1 MKDKKGLSLARAL
14 RLERTSVT
22 AFVGGGGKTS
32 AVFMAARELAPALVT
47 TSTHLATRQA
57 EKADRHITW
66 NPGEPMPDFESAL
79 ESGVTLVSGP
89 RREDIAR
96 ITAPTSEQLEKIREL
111 AKTRGLPLFIEADGS
126 RQKPL
131 KAPAEHEP
139 AIPPFAEG
147 VVVTAGMRG
156 LGRPLDENFIH
167 RPEIFG
173 VLSGLQTGET
183 VSTDAVI
190 RVLTHPE
197 GGLKNIPAGAR
208 RVVLLNQADTDDLK
222 SRAGG
227 MAAGLLNLFEAV
239 IVASVQREQIHA
251 AHECIAGILL
261 AAGEAS
267 RYGKPKQ
274 LLDFHGEPFVRRL
287 AKTALAAGLSPVVVV
302 TGAYAE
308 QVEAAVRD
316 LPVQVARNEQW
327 REGQAASVRAGIAT
341 LSAEVRRKWGR
352 QVGAAIFLLADQPQ
366 VTMHVLEALKSCHA
380 EGLFPIV
387 APLAADRRANP
398 VLFDRVTFPELMKLE
413 GDVGG
418 RAVMRQFPVE
428 YVPWHDESLLF
439 DVDDEEDYRKLM
451 VWGRADWETEQQIGN
466 GCGNG

>member
-1 MKDKKGLSLARAL
+1 MNLHYAL
-14 RLERTSVT
+14 RISSRNSI

-32 AVFMAARELAPALVT
+32 AVFLAARELAPALVT
-47 TSTHLATRQA
+47 TSTHLAARQT

-79 ESGVTLVSGP
+79 QGGVTLVTGP
-89 RREDIAR
+89 HREDIAR
-96 ITAPTSEQLEKIREL
+96 VSAPTPEQLEQIRE
-111 AKTRGLPLFIEADGS
+111 AARVHGLPLFIEADGS

-139 AIPPFAEG
+139 AIPPFAEM

-156 LGRPLDENFIH
+156 LGHPLDENFIH

-173 VLSGLQTGET
+173 ALGGLKMGEP
-183 VSTDAVI
+183 VSAEAVI
-190 RVLTHPE
+190 RVLTHPQ
-197 GGLKNIPAGAR
+197 GGLKNIPVWAR
-208 RVVLLNQADTDDLK
+208 KVVLLNQADTDELK
-222 SRAGG
+222 SRASG
-227 MAAGLLNLFEAV
+227 MAAGLLKMFEAV
-239 IVASVQREQIHA
+239 IVSSVQREEIHA
-251 AHECIAGILL
+251 AHENIAGIVL
-261 AAGEAS
+261 AAGESS

-274 LLDFHGEPFVRRL
+274 LLDFHGEPFVRRV

-316 LPVQVARNEQW
+316 LPVLIARNAQW
-327 REGQAASVRAGIAT
+327 REGQAAAVRTGLSPLPGPIPNAAG
-341 LSAEVRRKWGR
+341 ERRIWDREIG
-352 QVGAAIFLLADQPQ
+352 GAIFLLVDQPQ
-366 VTMHVLEALKSCHA
+366 VTSHVLDTLKSRHA

-439 DVDDEEDYRKLM
+439 DVDDEDDYRKLM
-451 VWGRADWETEQQIGN
+451 LWGRTDDDN
-466 GCGNG
+466 G

>member
-1 MKDKKGLSLARAL
+1 MNLSFAL
-14 RLERTSVT
+14 RILASNVV

-47 TSTHLATRQA
+47 TSTHLAARQT
-57 EKADRHITW
+57 EKADQHVIW

-79 ESGVTLVSGP
+79 QSGVTLLTGP

-96 ITAPTSEQLEKIREL
+96 VTAPTPEQLEKIR
-111 AKTRGLPLFIEADGS
+111 AAARVHGLPLFIEADGS

-139 AIPPFAEG
+139 AIPPFAEM

-173 VLSGLQTGET
+173 ALGGLKMGEP
-183 VSTDAVI
+183 VSAEAVI
-190 RVLTHPE
+190 RVLTHPQ
-197 GGLKNIPAGAR
+197 GGLKNIPVWAR
-208 RVVLLNQADTDDLK
+208 KVVLLNQADTDELK
-222 SRAGG
+222 SRASG
-227 MAAGLLNLFEAV
+227 MAAGLLKMFEAV
-239 IVASVQREQIHA
+239 IVSSVQREEIHA
-251 AHECIAGILL
+251 AHENIAGIVL
-261 AAGEAS
+261 AAGESS

-274 LLDFHGEPFVRRL
+274 LLDFHGEPFVRRV

-302 TGAYAE
+302 TGAYAQ

-316 LPVQVARNEQW
+316 LPVLIARNAQW
-327 REGQAASVRAGIAT
+327 REGQAASVRAGLRPLLGPPPNAAT
-341 LSAEVRRKWGR
+341 PLGPPIFAEVRENGGMKGWLGC
-352 QVGAAIFLLADQPQ
+352 GGAIFLLVDQPQ
-366 VTMHVLEALKSCHA
+366 VTVHVLEALKGRHA
-380 EGLFPIV
+380 EGLFPII

-451 VWGRADWETEQQIGN
+451 AWGGAK
-466 GCGNG
+466 

>member
-1 MKDKKGLSLARAL
+1 MRLSRAL
-14 RLERTSVT
+14 RLEKASVV

-32 AVFMAARELAPALVT
+32 AVFMAAREMAPALVT
-47 TSTHLATRQA
+47 TSTHLAARQA
-57 EKADRHITW
+57 AKADRHIIW
-66 NPGEPMPDFESAL
+66 EADEPMPDFTSAL
-79 ESGVTLVSGP
+79 ESGVTLVTGP

-96 ITAPTSEQLEKIREL
+96 VTAPTPEQLEKIRE
-111 AKTRGLPLFIEADGS
+111 ATKAHDLPLFIEADGS

-139 AIPPFAEG
+139 AIPPFAEV

-156 LGRPLDENFIH
+156 LGKPLDENFIH

-173 VLSGLQTGET
+173 ALSGLEAGET
-183 VSTDAVI
+183 VSAEAVI
-190 RVLTHPE
+190 RVLTHPQ

-208 RVVLLNQADTDDLK
+208 KVVLLNQADTDELK
-222 SRAGG
+222 SRASG
-227 MAAGLLNLFEAV
+227 MAAELLKTFAAV
-239 IVASVQREQIHA
+239 IVASVQRGEIHA
-251 AHECIAGILL
+251 AHENIAGIVL

-274 LLDFHGEPFVRRL
+274 FLDFHGEPFVRRV

-302 TGAYAE
+302 SGAYAPD
-308 QVEAAVRD
+308 VEAAVCD
-316 LPVQVARNEQW
+316 LPVVIARNTQW
-327 REGQAASVRAGIAT
+327 REGQAASVRAGIAALDPLPGSLPFPVET
-341 LSAEVRRKWGR
+341 NRRREREIG
-352 QVGAAIFLLADQPQ
+352 GAIFLLVDQPQ
-366 VTMHVLEALKSCHA
+366 VTVHVLEALKNRHA

-398 VLFDRVTFPELMKLE
+398 VLFDRVTFPEMMKLQ

-418 RAVMRQFPVE
+418 RAVMRQFAVE

-439 DVDDEEDYRKLM
+439 DVDDEEDYRRLM
-451 VWGRADWETEQQIGN
+451 GWGR
-466 GCGNG
+466 

>member
-1 MKDKKGLSLARAL
+1 MKDKKRLSFARAL
-14 RLERTSVT
+14 RLEKDSVA

-32 AVFMAARELAPALVT
+32 AVFMAAREMSPALVT
-47 TSTHLATRQA
+47 TSTHLAARQA
-57 EKADRHITW
+57 EKADRHIIW
-66 NPGEPMPDFESAL
+66 NPGDPMPDFMSAL
-79 ESGVTLVSGP
+79 QSGVTLVSGP

-96 ITAPTSEQLEKIREL
+96 ITAPTPEQLEKLKDL
-111 AKTRGLPLFIEADGS
+111 AKAHGMPLFIEADGS

-139 AIPPFAEG
+139 AIPPFAEV

-156 LGRPLDENFIH
+156 VGRRLDENFIH

-173 VLSGLQTGET
+173 ALSGLEAGEP
-183 VSTDAVI
+183 VSEAAVI
-190 RVLTHPE
+190 RVLTHPQ

-208 RVVLLNQADTDDLK
+208 KVVLLNQADTDDLQ

-227 MAAGLLNLFEAV
+227 MAAGLLKMFDAV
-239 IVASVQREQIHA
+239 IIASVQREEIYT
-251 AHECIAGILL
+251 AHEQIAGILL

-274 LLDFHGEPFVRRL
+274 LLDFHGEPFVRRI
-287 AKTALAAGLSPVVVV
+287 AKTALAAGLAPVVVV

-308 QVEAAVRD
+308 QVETAVRD
-316 LPVQVARNEQW
+316 LPVQIARNEQW
-327 REGQAASVRAGIAT
+327 REGQAASVRKG
-341 LSAEVRRKWGR
+341 LSLFSTRFGSAPKVTGEREIWERKIG
-352 QVGAAIFLLADQPQ
+352 GAIFLLADQPQ
-366 VTMHVLEALKSCHA
+366 VTVHVLEALKSRHA
-380 EGLFPIV
+380 EGLFSIV

-418 RAVMRQFPVE
+418 RAVMQQFPVE
-428 YVPWHDESLLF
+428 YAPWHDESLLF
-439 DVDDEEDYRKLM
+439 DIDNEDDYRKLM
-451 VWGRADWETEQQIGN
+451 MWGRAD
-466 GCGNG
+466 

>member
-1 MKDKKGLSLARAL
+1 MKDKKRLSLARAL
-14 RLERTSVT
+14 RLEKDSVA

-32 AVFMAARELAPALVT
+32 AVFLAAREMSPALVT
-47 TSTHLATRQA
+47 TSTHLAVRQA
-57 EKADRHITW
+57 EKADRHIIW
-66 NPGEPMPDFESAL
+66 NPGEPMPDFMSAL
-79 ESGVTLVSGP
+79 QSGVTLVSGP

-96 ITAPTSEQLEKIREL
+96 ITAPTPEQLEKL
-111 AKTRGLPLFIEADGS
+111 KDLTKAHGVPLFIEADGS

-139 AIPPFAEG
+139 AIPPFVEV

-156 LGRPLDENFIH
+156 LGHPLDENFIH

-173 VLSGLQTGET
+173 ALSGLEAGEP
-183 VSTDAVI
+183 VSEAAVI
-190 RVLTHPE
+190 RVLTHPQ

-208 RVVLLNQADTDDLK
+208 KVVLLNQADTDDLK

-227 MAAGLLNLFEAV
+227 MAAGLLKRFDAV
-239 IVASVQREQIHA
+239 IVASAQRKEIYT
-251 AHECIAGILL
+251 AHEQIAGIVL

-274 LLDFHGEPFVRRL
+274 LLDFDGEPFVRRI

-308 QVEAAVRD
+308 QVEATARD
-316 LPVQVARNEQW
+316 LPVQIARNEQW
-327 REGQAASVRAGIAT
+327 HMGQAASVRAGLAA
-341 LSAEVRRKWGR
+341 LSPLPGTPPQAAGEREAWGKKI
-352 QVGAAIFLLADQPQ
+352 GGAIFLLADQPQ
-366 VTMHVLEALKSCHA
+366 VTVHVLEALKSRHA

-398 VLFDRVTFPELMKLE
+398 VLFDRDTFPELLKLE

-418 RAVMRQFPVE
+418 RAVIRQFPVE

-451 VWGRADWETEQQIGN
+451 MWGRAD
-466 GCGNG
+466 

>member
-1 MKDKKGLSLARAL
+1 MKISRAL
-14 RLERTSVT
+14 RLEKTSVV

-47 TSTHLATRQA
+47 TSTHLGARQA
-57 EKADRHITW
+57 ELADYHITW
-66 NPGEPMPDFESAL
+66 SPGEPLPNLESAL
-79 ESGVTLVSGP
+79 GGGVTLITGP

-96 ITAPTSEQLEKIREL
+96 LTAPTPEQLQKLRAL
-111 AKTRGLPLFIEADGS
+111 ASHHALPLFIEADGS

-139 AIPPFAEG
+139 AIPPFADA
-147 VVVTAGMRG
+147 VVVTAGLSG

-173 VLSGLQTGET
+173 ALSGLKMGES
-183 VSTDAVI
+183 VGAEAVM
-190 RVLTHPE
+190 RVLTHPQ
-197 GGLKNIPAGAR
+197 GGLKNIPVGAR
-208 RVVLLNQADTDDLK
+208 KVALLNQADTDDLK

-227 MAAGLLNLFEAV
+227 MAAGLLETFEAV
-239 IVASVQREQIHA
+239 IVASAQRGEIHA
-251 AHECIAGILL
+251 THENIAGIVL
-261 AAGEAS
+261 AAGEAA

-274 LLDFHGEPFVRRL
+274 LLDFHGEPFARKV

-302 TGAYAE
+302 TGAHAE
-308 QVEAAVRD
+308 DVEAAVRD
-316 LPVQVARNEQW
+316 LPVLIARNEQW
-327 REGQAASVRAGIAT
+327 REGQASSVRVGLNPLLGPPPNAFGGREI
-341 LSAEVRRKWGR
+341 WGR
-352 QVGAAIFLLADQPQ
+352 EIGGAFFLLVDQPQ
-366 VTMHVLEALKSCHA
+366 VTAHVLDALKSRHA

-387 APLAADRRANP
+387 APLAAGRRANP
-398 VLFDRVTFPELMKLE
+398 VLFDRVTFAELMKLE

-439 DVDDEEDYRKLM
+439 DVDEEEDYRKLM
-451 VWGRADWETEQQIGN
+451 MWGVG
-466 GCGNG
+466 G